1 MKKSAALILAGGLA
15 TAAVTAIP
23 EAEARPWG
31 WRGGWGGYYGG
42 GWGGGYYRRGWGWGG
57 GGAVAAGIAGLA
69 IGGLIGSALATPAY
83 AYGYPAYGY
92 PAYGY
97 PAYSYPAYA
106 YPAYGYAPV
115 QTVTYVDPG
124 PAVAVRRRVVYRS
137 APAYRRVI
145 VRRAYE
151 YGPRVAV
158 YRPRAQFYGPATYRQ
173 RVVYG
178 ARPAYRGAAVRAR
191 SFRSY

>member
-1 MKKSAALILAGGLA
+1 MRKSAALILAGGLA

-57 GGAVAAGIAGLA
+57 GGAVAAGLAGLA
-69 IGGLIGSALATPAY
+69 VGGFIGSALATPAY
-83 AYGYPAYGY
+83 GYGYPAYGY

-97 PAYSYPAYA
+97 GYSPYAYA
-106 YPAYGYAPV
+106 PA
-115 QTVTYVDPG
+115 QTVTYVDPA
-124 PAVAVRRRVVYRS
+124 PAVVVRRRVVYRT

-145 VRRAYE
+145 VRRAYG

-178 ARPAYRGAAVRAR
+178 GRPAYRRAVR
-191 SFRSY
+191 SFRGY